1 MTKVDFRRK
10 KYLTMSF
17 SQLLTNFSYVVF
29 SYLHVNSD
37 DITFAST
44 AFGKHL
50 YNLIDNL
57 KEFFL
62 FSSHTIKCFQN
73 CSIPKHQR
81 SDCTSKMLAKKH
93 VKKLICTRL
102 SFFFFKKMNAVKC
115 SPSLFLEKKK
125 RNSGRWIRK
134 IAFFC
139 HRSASPGMSIA
150 GTECDM
156 YTVTVMAIV

>member
-1 MTKVDFRRK
+1 MQQMMTKVDFRRK

-17 SQLLTNFSYVVF
+17 SQLLTNFSQLVF

-73 CSIPKHQR
+73 CSIHKHQR
-81 SDCTSKMLAKKH
+81 SDCTSKMPAKKH
-93 VKKLICTRL
+93 VKKFICTRL
-102 SFFFFKKMNAVKC
+102 SFFFFFQKDECCEML
-115 SPSLFLEKKK
+115 SITFLGKKK
-125 RNSGRWIRK
+125 EIQEGGSGKQHSSATGLHLLACLQLGLSVICIR
-134 IAFFC
+134 
-139 HRSASPGMSIA
+139 
-150 GTECDM
+150 
-156 YTVTVMAIV
+156 